1 MDTITAVTAMLI
13 LVSLIMTLY
22 MGGSPLIT
30 ADASKA
36 KSARIEDT
44 LGELG
49 RITAKNQTLRQLL
62 DTANTAPASKRL
74 AVDVASL
81 QSLISSQS
89 SNLDQLHERMVRQV
103 ELARKTADQLGR
115 GEEQERIEETK
126 RQTEAERETNQLLR
140 VELDDVTK
148 RTTELDAK
156 IEKTRRDR
164 SKLWLLPE
172 ADGSGKRPLLVSVSG
187 TNLVCERFNETR
199 NRKIFPAADVER
211 LFTGLLRELQPS
223 RDYLVFYI
231 RPSGIAQFQRLS
243 TLAKGAGFTVGYDA
257 IEEDRQ
263 ILFSQPTPEP

>member
-13 LVSLIMTLY
+13 LVSLMMTLY
-22 MGGSPLIT
+22 IGGSPLIT

-103 ELARKTADQLGR
+103 ELARKTADKLGR

-126 RQTEAERETNQLLR
+126 RQMEAERETNQLLR

-156 IEKTRRDR
+156 IEKAKRDR
-164 SKLWLLPE
+164 S
-172 ADGSGKRPLLVSVSG
+172 
-187 TNLVCERFNETR
+187 
-199 NRKIFPAADVER
+199 
-211 LFTGLLRELQPS
+211 
-223 RDYLVFYI
+223 LVFYI

-263 ILFSQPTPEP
+263 ILFSQPTQEP